1 MSTAIEK
8 KSLEA
13 HVEICSERYEALE
26 YKLDNMERRV
36 EKIETGIGEIKSAI
50 SASALVSSDRL
61 IKIGTSLFA
70 VLMTACIGLVVHL
83 VLK

>member
-8 KSLEA
+8 QSLEA

-70 VLMTACIGLVVHL
+70 VLMTACIGLIVHL